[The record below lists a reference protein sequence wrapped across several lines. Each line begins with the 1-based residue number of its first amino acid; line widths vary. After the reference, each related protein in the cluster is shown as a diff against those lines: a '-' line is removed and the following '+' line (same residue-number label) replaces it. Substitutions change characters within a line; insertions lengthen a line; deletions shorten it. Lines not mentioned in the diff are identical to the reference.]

1 MSALQDQLQAQL
13 RDQGLRATVHALAP
27 LVGGACQENFQVDLE
42 LQGERM
48 RAVLRGDAASSLP
61 GSIPRRIE
69 AQVVQAAAA
78 AGVPTPRV
86 LAVAPGI
93 LGPGRDAYL
102 MPWVEGQAIARRVLK
117 HPSLAGARETI
128 CHDLAAALAAIHTVT
143 PDAAEL
149 ELVGAD
155 PSPHTVAVS
164 FVGDMLSKL
173 PEPRPG
179 LELALSWARR
189 NAPTSGEVTL
199 VHGDFRTG
207 NFMVAPQGFQAVLD
221 WEFAHWGDPMDD
233 IGWLC
238 VRDWR
243 FGRLDHAAGGLA
255 KRAAFY
261 AAYEAASGRTV
272 DPARVHWWEIVGNLR
287 WGAAAVFQG
296 QRYLTG
302 KSSDLELLA
311 IPRRVCEMEY
321 EALRLIE
328 KGP

>member
-13 RDQGLRATVHALAP
+13 RDQGLDATVHALAP
-27 LVGGACQENFQVDLE
+27 LVGGACQENFKLDLE
-42 LQGERM
+42 LDGARAP
-48 RAVLRGDAASSLP
+48 AVLRGDAASSLP
-61 GSIPRRIE
+61 GSIPRRVE
-69 AQVVQAAAA
+69 AEVVRAAAA
-78 AGVPTPRV
+78 AGVPTPPV
-86 LAVAPGI
+86 LAVAPGL
-93 LGPGRDAYL
+93 LGPDRDAYV
-102 MPWVEGQAIARRVLK
+102 MPWVQGQAIARRVLK
-117 HPSLAGARETI
+117 HPSLAAARETL
-128 CHDLAAALAAIHTVT
+128 CHDLARALAAIHTVT
-143 PDAAEL
+143 PETASLD
-149 ELVGAD
+149 LVGCT
-155 PSPHTVAVS
+155 PSPHAFALA
-164 FVGDMLSKL
+164 FVEQMLDRL

-189 NAPTSGEVTL
+189 NAPSGGPVTL

-233 IGWLC
+233 LGWLC

-243 FGRLDHAAGGLA
+243 FGRLDHAAGGVA

-272 DPARVHWWEIVGNLR
+272 DPARVHWWEVVGNLR